1 MKVAD
6 GFWLSKKGYDVKYA
20 SQAYKVETTEN
31 SIKVLATPYTVKN
44 RGMTLGG
51 PNLEITYT
59 STSENVIKVHIDHYR
74 GGLDNIPQF
83 ELNEDTGYVPVITR
97 TEDTVEM
104 VTGDTK
110 LVIRTGEEW
119 DVAYYYK
126 DKYLT
131 GGAWRSTSII
141 TESQFTANARMN
153 SQADDEFFNY
163 PQDAHTTYLRE
174 QLKTDI
180 GECIYGFGEKF
191 TPFVKNGQVVETWNN
206 DGGTCSDQSYKNIPF
221 YISSKVMEYL

>member
-153 SQADDEFFNY
+153 LQA
-163 PQDAHTTYLRE
+163 
-174 QLKTDI
+174 
-180 GECIYGFGEKF
+180 G
-191 TPFVKNGQVVETWNN
+191 
-206 DGGTCSDQSYKNIPF
+206 
-221 YISSKVMEYL
+221 